1 MYQIEE
7 IKNDKSYDMN
17 NTILDPL
24 INEIEALNRLLEAEI
39 QMQYIINNMEK
50 RRRKSRSNQCNN
62 ADEKSEEKMK
72 EFIIL
77 YENSK
82 HFE

>member
-72 EFIIL
+72 EFIIF

>member
-17 NTILDPL
+17 NTILDSL
-24 INEIEALNRLLEAEI
+24 INEIEDLNRLLEAEI
-39 QMQYIINNMEK
+39 QMQYIINNMKK

-72 EFIIL
+72 EFIIF